1 MFSPGANRE
10 TLEAIVLFAG
20 LAVGAFALMWWAVA
34 AFRSARRRGPVT
46 LVVLGALL
54 AASPY
59 VVHALN
65 GWAVELGRPVQL
77 LDGELQVRLSEP
89 GGIHFDRVIRA
100 QAALA
105 GAGLA
110 LAVVA
115 VLWLLARSLGKETR
129 PRVRRPVLLFVVALV
144 LVALPFAVNV
154 FAPRLVDQGARER
167 VVEGESHVTLTDSS
181 QKDYSVLRDKP
192 QTVVLQMANPD
203 VNDATLENLKG
214 MTQLR
219 ELDLSNSGVTD
230 AGLAALEGL
239 PLERLRLARTK
250 VTDAGFKDYLARID
264 TLLML
269 DLSGTAVSAETI
281 DAWKKSKPGRKA
293 LH

>member
-1 MFSPGANRE
+1 VFNPGANRE

-34 AFRSARRRGPVT
+34 AFRSTRRRGPVT

-54 AASPY
+54 AAAPY

-65 GWAVELGRPVQL
+65 GRALELGRPVQL
-77 LDGELQVRLSEP
+77 LDGELQVRLTEP
-89 GGIHFDRVIRA
+89 GGIHFDRVFRA

-110 LAVVA
+110 LTVLA

-154 FAPRLVDQGARER
+154 FAPRLVDLGPRER
-167 VVEGESHVTLTDSS
+167 VVDGAVHLTLTGWD
-181 QKDYSVLRDKP
+181 QKDYSVLRAKP
-192 QTVVLQMANPD
+192 QTAVLQMANPD
-203 VNDATLENLKG
+203 VTDATLENVKE
-214 MTQLR
+214 MKQLR
-219 ELDLSNSGVTD
+219 ELDLSDSGVTD
-230 AGLAALEGL
+230 DGLAALEGL

-250 VTDAGFKDYLARID
+250 VTDAGFKDHLAGID
-264 TLLML
+264 SLRLL
-269 DLSGTAVSAETI
+269 DLSGTAVSAGTI
-281 DAWKKSKPGRKA
+281 DDWKKGKPGRKA